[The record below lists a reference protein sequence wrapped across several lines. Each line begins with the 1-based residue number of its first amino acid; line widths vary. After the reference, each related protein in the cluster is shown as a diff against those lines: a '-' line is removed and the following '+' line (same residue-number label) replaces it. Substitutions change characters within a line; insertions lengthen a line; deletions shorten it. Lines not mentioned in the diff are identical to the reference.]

1 MTSGGSES
9 LLLAVKAY
17 RDYARN
23 VKGIRNPEILMPASG
38 HAAFDKASQ
47 LYRFFRLLSTLNSK
61 NIQFGHFFRMRL
73 VRIPVDPKTH
83 KADVKAMEKAIN
95 KNTCMVFWKLKITLQ
110 FLSFDDV
117 LIPALGIGSWF
128 SSWRD

>member
-23 VKGIRNPEILMPASG
+23 VKGIRNPEILIPATG

-47 LYRFFRLLSTLNSK
+47 LYRFYL
-61 NIQFGHFFRMRL
+61 
-73 VRIPVDPKTH
+73 
-83 KADVKAMEKAIN
+83 
-95 KNTCMVFWKLKITLQ
+95 
-110 FLSFDDV
+110 
-117 LIPALGIGSWF
+117 
-128 SSWRD
+128 